1 METPHSTH
9 TSLAFTALGALLL
22 ASAGAFAA
30 QRIVTAADVNG
41 TWQSK
46 TGEFKVWALGRQR
59 LQVEFSGTYE
69 SQGTANTGEAHG
81 IARIEGDTAL
91 FEPRGL
97 GRCRITM
104 KFVRAKLVVD
114 QDGACGFGLN
124 VTADG
129 TYTKKNRRKPHF
141 ID

>member
-41 TWQSK
+41 TWQSR

-69 SQGTANTGEAHG
+69 SQGTANTGDARG
-81 IARIEGDTAL
+81 IARIEGDTAF
-91 FEPRGL
+91 FEPRGV
-97 GRCRITM
+97 GKCRITM
-104 KFVRAKLVVD
+104 KFERSKLVVD